1 MPIYGRG
8 TNSREWIFVKDH
20 CEALIKI
27 FLKGKVGEFYNIGS
41 NKNLNNLQV
50 AREILI
56 NSNKIFKIGNKV
68 KIKLIKDRPGHDVRY
83 ALNSNKIKKKL
94 GWKPKI
100 NFTKGLKLTI
110 NWYLKNMDYY
120 NSIKKIDI
128 HKRLG
133 TK

>member
-1 MPIYGRG
+1 
-8 TNSREWIFVKDH
+8 
-20 CEALIKI
+20 
-27 FLKGKVGEFYNIGS
+27 
-41 NKNLNNLQV
+41 LNNLQV
-50 AREILI
+50 ARKILI